1 MFQWLFEV
9 ISLFHQFAFPCAPSP
24 TSSRLEAA
32 APSHGFGQR
41 RLWKAVFVQSTL
53 STWPSTQVPVC
64 GTVSFIRFLHVS
76 KPQLRL
82 LALSRCRAGAAMT
95 VLDASSCHA
104 LMLSLCFLHTLFIF
118 LQRERAPQCGET
130 HSPTSQVFL
139 ASNKCQHLSGLI
151 ETYAENIQIVRL
163 GIVDVCPNTPSG
175 QNLKNLTLF
184 FKENNFFFLSLKYE
198 LAPCI
203 LDNCKV

>member
-1 MFQWLFEV
+1 MFLWLFEV

-32 APSHGFGQR
+32 APSHGFGQL

-82 LALSRCRAGAAMT
+82 LALSRCRAGEVVSAQSVITA
-95 VLDASSCHA
+95 
-104 LMLSLCFLHTLFIF
+104 
-118 LQRERAPQCGET
+118 GE
-130 HSPTSQVFL
+130 
-139 ASNKCQHLSGLI
+139 
-151 ETYAENIQIVRL
+151 
-163 GIVDVCPNTPSG
+163 GIVGAGVREWVRFVLVP
-175 QNLKNLTLF
+175 
-184 FKENNFFFLSLKYE
+184 
-198 LAPCI
+198 
-203 LDNCKV
+203 